1 MQNMYILITINI
13 NFVRYRSFSGRKK
26 LSIDWA
32 TVFKA
37 FDMGKMKLFS
47 EIRGIFLPDVYTW
60 FFNRPDHCMKVATG
74 DRKIP
79 TITSQKTLIFGH
91 LQSEFFFQFLR
102 IAKSIQNPIFTPLVL
117 IHNTNKRRKHYVSYS
132 DLVC

>member
-1 MQNMYILITINI
+1 MQNMYILIAINI
-13 NFVRYRSFSGRKK
+13 NFVRYRSFSGPNLK

-32 TVFKA
+32 TVFKV

-60 FFNRPDHCMKVATG
+60 FFHRRDHCMKVATG

-79 TITSQKTLIFGH
+79 PIRSQKTLIFGH
-91 LQSEFFFQFLR
+91 LQSEFF
-102 IAKSIQNPIFTPLVL
+102 SIPSN
-117 IHNTNKRRKHYVSYS
+117 
-132 DLVC
+132 C

>member
-1 MQNMYILITINI
+1 M
-13 NFVRYRSFSGRKK
+13 RYQFFSGRKK

-37 FDMGKMKLFS
+37 FDMGKMELFS
-47 EIRGIFLPDVYTW
+47 EITGIFLPDFYTW

-91 LQSEFFFQFLR
+91 LQSEFFLNSFELLNLFKIQFSRHLFSF
-102 IAKSIQNPIFTPLVL
+102 IIPINVENTMFLIQTWFASCEGV
-117 IHNTNKRRKHYVSYS
+117 
-132 DLVC
+132 